1 MITYNSPVEPLPEPK
16 EPEWKDEPSS
26 VIHAEASN
34 FASILKT
41 KKHCLVFF
49 YAPCKIKNNV

>member
-1 MITYNSPVEPLPEPK
+1 VEPLPEPK

-26 VIHAEASN
+26 LIHDEASN

-41 KKHCLVFF
+41 KKNCLVFF